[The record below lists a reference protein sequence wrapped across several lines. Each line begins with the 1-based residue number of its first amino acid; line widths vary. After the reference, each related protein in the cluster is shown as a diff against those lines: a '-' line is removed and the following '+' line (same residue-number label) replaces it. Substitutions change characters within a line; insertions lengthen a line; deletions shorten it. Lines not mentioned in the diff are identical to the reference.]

1 MLVHDYLMKTAQR
14 IPEKEALVCGGIR
27 LTYKEIAGKAQGL
40 STYLVSNGL
49 EKGDRVAI
57 YLDNGPEAVISVFG
71 VLQAGGCIVVI
82 NPSTQLERLAYV
94 LEDSGS
100 KFVVSAAGKL
110 PVLQEA
116 LKLCTVPPSKI
127 LADIGP
133 DGGSYTCFDDACVEQ
148 WDVPPASIIDMDL
161 AAIIYTSGST
171 GRPKGVTMLHRNIDA
186 AVESIVEYL
195 EHTADDVVLG
205 LLPLSSSYGLLQVLV
220 TFRTGGRVVLE
231 KGIGYPYEI
240 IKRIKEEKVTGL
252 AGAPT
257 VYAIILKLD
266 GLKSEDFASLRYLTN
281 AAAAMP
287 ATFIPRLR
295 KIFPKTRIYLMHG
308 LTECFR
314 TTYLPPGE
322 IESRPTSVGRGMPNV
337 ELWVEDPEG
346 RRLPPGEVGEMVVRG
361 PNVMV
366 GYWNDPESTAR
377 ALKPGRYPWE
387 KVLRTKDYFMM
398 DEAGY
403 FYFVARSD
411 ELIKSRGEKVSPI
424 EVEDVIYGLEAV
436 HETRVVGVPDEVF
449 GQAIR
454 AEIVLKE
461 GKLLSVQEVKA
472 HCRKHLEDFKV
483 PQQVDFVPELPKTAG
498 GKIKRS
504 QESVRKA

>member
-1 MLVHDYLMKTAQR
+1 MVVHDYLMKTAQR
-14 IPEKEALVCGGIR
+14 LPAKEALVCGAIR
-27 LTYKEIAGKAQGL
+27 LTYQEIAAKAKGL
-40 STYLVSNGL
+40 AAYLLSNGL

-71 VLQAGGCIVVI
+71 ALQAGGCIVVI
-82 NPSTQLERLAYV
+82 NPSTQVERLGYV

-100 KFVVSAAGKL
+100 KFIISAAGKL
-110 PVLQEA
+110 PVLQDA
-116 LKLCTVPPSKI
+116 LKLCSIPPSKI
-127 LADIGP
+127 LTDIGP
-133 DGGSYTCFDDACVEQ
+133 NGGSYTCFDDACVER
-148 WDVPPASIIDMDL
+148 WDVPAVRIIDMDL

-171 GRPKGVTMLHRNIDA
+171 GRPKGVTMMHRNIDA
-186 AVESIVEYL
+186 AVASIVQYL

-205 LLPLSSSYGLLQVLV
+205 VLPLSSSYGLLQVLV
-220 TFRTGGRVVLE
+220 TFRTGGRLVLE

-266 GLKSEDFASLRYLTN
+266 GLQPEDFTSLRYITN

-295 KIFPKTRIYLMHG
+295 RIFPRTRMYLMHG
-308 LTECFR
+308 LTECLR
-314 TTYLPPGE
+314 TTYLPPDE
-322 IESRPTSVGRGMPNV
+322 IESRSTSVGRGMPNV
-337 ELWVEDPEG
+337 ELWVEDAEG
-346 RRLPPGEVGEMVVRG
+346 RRLPPGEVGELIVRG

-377 ALKPGRYPWE
+377 ALKTGRYPWE
-387 KVLRTKDYFMM
+387 KVLRTRDYFMM

-424 EVEDVIYGLEAV
+424 EVEDVIYGLDAV
-436 HETRVVGVPDEVF
+436 LETRVVGVPDEVF
-449 GQAIR
+449 GQAIK

-461 GKLLSVQEVKA
+461 GKKLTVQEVKA

-483 PQQVDFVPELPKTAG
+483 PQQVEFVADLPKTAG

-504 QESVRKA
+504 QESVKKA